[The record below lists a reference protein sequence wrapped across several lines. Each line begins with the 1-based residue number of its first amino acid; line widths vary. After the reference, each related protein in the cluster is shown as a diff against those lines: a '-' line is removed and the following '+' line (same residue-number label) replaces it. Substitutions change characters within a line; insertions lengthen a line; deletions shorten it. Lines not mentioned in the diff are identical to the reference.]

1 MPLLGSV
8 LYISIDDL
16 FYKADGNLLT
26 ISAFSSE
33 GAAIALIIRWTSEVV
48 VTLLIVSFA
57 VNLLSREGGER
68 PEDVMADTMI
78 TIFGAL
84 LIQTAYLAYIN
95 PIGVTWA
102 LPNLDAWFDFLLKS
116 FRMSII
122 GLTSPIFM
130 WLTRTLHR
138 KRDRFTSSTLTN
150 AISHTHG
157 HVCG

>member
-16 FYKADGNLLT
+16 FFKADGNLLT
-26 ISAFSSE
+26 ISAFNSE
-33 GAAIALIIRWTSEVV
+33 GAAIALIIRWISEVV

-68 PEDVMADTMI
+68 PEDVMVDTMI

-102 LPNLDAWFDFLLKS
+102 LPNLDAWFAFLLKS

-130 WLTRTLHR
+130 WLTILLHR
-138 KRDRFTSSTLTN
+138 QRGRFTSLMWHRPSQTR
-150 AISHTHG
+150 
-157 HVCG
+157 